1 MMFRSRRTYRKG
13 QEELLSRVLTLFNE
27 VLKVMATASEVKDV
41 LATLDG
47 KLDAVGSKIDGLI
60 ATQSGAATQAEVDEL
75 KVAADALIVKA
86 DALLSK

>member
-1 MMFRSRRTYRKG
+1 MPFFRSHPYRAKLE
-13 QEELLSRVLTLFNE
+13 QVLLRLDFIFHE
-27 VLKVMATASEVKDV
+27 VLRVMASVQEVKDV

-47 KLDAVGSKIDGLI
+47 KLEAVGSKIDALV

-75 KVAADALIVKA
+75 KVAADALVAKA